1 MDLDLLVVNEA
12 LQRKLKSKKK
22 SCDDSTARVRS
33 KFMQSV
39 DRHADAA
46 RSMLSDNDMYACYL
60 DFVVERVLTP
70 ELLSAFARAQKLK
83 KH

>member
-1 MDLDLLVVNEA
+1 
-12 LQRKLKSKKK
+12 
-22 SCDDSTARVRS
+22 
-33 KFMQSV
+33 
-39 DRHADAA
+39 
-46 RSMLSDNDMYACYL
+46 MLSDNDMYACYL